1 MSEVYSLKLK
11 SEFTEAE
18 KIPGFVEMISD
29 KSGLDESLTHRVM
42 LALSEAVTNA
52 IVHGNKENRNKKV
65 SIKIKINT
73 SKIVIDIQDEGE
85 GFDPDDIPDPVDEK
99 NLLVTGG
106 RGLFLMEEFADEVE
120 YRNKGRLVILKFER

>member
-1 MSEVYSLKLK
+1 MNEVYSLELK

-52 IVHGNKENRNKKV
+52 IVHGNKENRSKKV
-65 SIKIKINT
+65 SIKITIN
-73 SKIVIDIQDEGE
+73 SSMIVIDIQDEGE
-85 GFDPDDIPDPVDEK
+85 GFDPDEIPDPMDEK

-106 RGLFLMEEFADEVE
+106 RGLFLMEEFADQVE

>member
-1 MSEVYSLKLK
+1 MSEVYSLELK

-52 IVHGNKENRNKKV
+52 IVHGNKENRSKKV
-65 SIKIKINT
+65 SIKITIN
-73 SKIVIDIQDEGE
+73 SSMIVIDIQDEGE
-85 GFDPDDIPDPVDEK
+85 GFDPDEIPDPMDEK

-106 RGLFLMEEFADEVE
+106 RGLFLMEEFADQVE

>member
-1 MSEVYSLKLK
+1 MSEVYSLELK
-11 SEFTEAE
+11 SEFTETE

-52 IVHGNKENRNKKV
+52 IVHGNKENRSKKV
-65 SIKIKINT
+65 SIKITIN
-73 SKIVIDIQDEGE
+73 SSMIVIDIQDEGE
-85 GFDPDDIPDPVDEK
+85 GFDPDEIPDPMDEK

-106 RGLFLMEEFADEVE
+106 RGLFLMEEFADQVE